1 VTFEELTLLIDQ
13 QLDPSAT
20 VARLLELNG
29 FGGGDRSNDLMV
41 VAGSQRYGS
50 VLSPSLGSRLIAEG
64 MSKESYSLSVDIGDP
79 EAVASG
85 LACGGSVRV
94 VVHPSAWLTD
104 IGPHV
109 GARRPFALV
118 TTLDA
123 QSRPTGIQLVTIDDP
138 GDSPGAQEAAQLLAR
153 GRAGVSVLDL
163 EHLTLHIH
171 CFIPSSRLLIIGGGV
186 LAKALRIQGDLLGI
200 EVMQSEPGE
209 TFPAVG
215 RSDGVVVLDH
225 DHDHVTPLLRHLL
238 QDTEVCY
245 VGSLGSRG
253 TQEER
258 RRRLL
263 ECDCGKHLGRVYG
276 PAGLDIG
283 SRSTEETAVAIIAEM
298 ISVLRGRSGASL
310 RAVRGPING

>member
-1 VTFEELTLLIDQ
+1 MNFEELSLLIEQ
-13 QLDPSAT
+13 QLDPSSM
-20 VARLLELNG
+20 VARLFELNG

-41 VAGSQRYGS
+41 VAGRQRYGS

-64 MSKESYSLSVDIGDP
+64 MPEEPNTLSLDIGDR

-94 VVHPSAWLTD
+94 MVHPWAWLPD
-104 IGPHV
+104 IRPHV

-118 TTLDA
+118 TALDA
-123 QSRPTGIQLVTIDDP
+123 QSRPIGIQVATIDLP
-138 GDSPGAQEAAQLLAR
+138 GDGPGTQQAAELLAR
-153 GRAGVSVLDL
+153 GRAGVSVLDS
-163 EHLTLHIH
+163 EQLTLHIH
-171 CFIPSSRLLIIGGGV
+171 CFIPSSRLVVIGGGV
-186 LAKALRIQGDLLGI
+186 LAKALQIQGDLLGI
-200 EVMQSEPGE
+200 EVTQLEQGE
-209 TFPAVG
+209 KPPLVG

-225 DHDHVTPLLRHLL
+225 DHDHVTPVLHHIL
-238 QDTEVCY
+238 QDTEVSY

-263 ECDCGKHLGRVYG
+263 ECNCVEHLGRVYG

-283 SRSTEETAVAIIAEM
+283 SRSTAETSVAIIAEM
-298 ISVLRGRSGASL
+298 ISVLRGRSAASL
-310 RAVRGPING
+310 RAVQGPING